1 MCIRDRAGISV
12 VTDTATEPLTTAYM
26 RDYLRVDDS
35 IDDTII
41 TNLIKSARMMVESYT
56 GRTLCNKTLKLSVD
70 FVNELDHD
78 LWEGMRVAPDLA
90 LKQNYITLPQSP
102 VSSVTHIKYYDD
114 SDNATT
120 YASSKYYLDSVR
132 IPARVVLRNG
142 EQWPTGLRVANGIE
156 ITYVAGFGANAT
168 DVPEA
173 IRLATTQLVAH
184 LYENRGDMDGMQIPP
199 SVMPFLMPYKI
210 LGIGSTFNLSL
221 IHI

>member
-1 MCIRDRAGISV
+1 MAGISV
-12 VTDTATEPLTTAYM
+12 ITDTTTEPLTTAYV
-26 RDYLRVDDS
+26 RDYLRVDDT
-35 IDDTII
+35 IDNTII
-41 TNLIKSARMMVESYT
+41 DNLIKSARILTENYT

-102 VSSVTHIKYYDD
+102 VSSITHIKYYDD

-120 YASSKYYLDSVR
+120 YASTKYYLDSVR
-132 IPARVVLRNG
+132 VPARVVLRNG

-173 IRLATTQLVAH
+173 MRLAVSQLVAY
-184 LYENRGDMDGMQIPP
+184 LYDNRGDMDAMAVPP
-199 SVMPFLMPYKI
+199 SVMPLLQPYRI
-210 LGIGSTFNLSL
+210 LGIGSTFNELRGGY
-221 IHI
+221 

>member
-1 MCIRDRAGISV
+1 MAGISV
-12 VTDTATEPLTTAYM
+12 VTDTTTEPLTTAYV
-26 RDYLRVDDS
+26 RDYLRVDDT
-35 IDDTII
+35 IDNTII
-41 TNLIKSARMMVESYT
+41 DNLIKSARIMVENHT

-102 VSSVTHIKYYDD
+102 VSSVTHVKYYDD

-120 YASSKYYLDSVR
+120 YASTKYYLDSVR

-156 ITYVAGFGANAT
+156 ITYVAGFGTNAT
-168 DVPEA
+168 DIPEA
-173 IRLATTQLVAH
+173 MRLAVSQIVAY
-184 LYENRGDMDGMQIPP
+184 LYENRGDMDGGQVPP
-199 SVMPFLMPYKI
+199 SVMPLLQPYRI
-210 LGIGSTFNLSL
+210 LGIGSTFNELRGGY
-221 IHI
+221 

>member
-1 MCIRDRAGISV
+1 MAGISV
-12 VTDTATEPLTTAYM
+12 VTDTTTEPLTTAYV
-26 RDYLRVDDS
+26 RDYLRVDDN
-35 IDDTII
+35 IDNTII
-41 TNLIKSARMMVESYT
+41 DNLIKSARIMVENHT

-120 YASSKYYLDSVR
+120 YASTKYYLDSVR

-168 DVPEA
+168 DIPEA
-173 IRLATTQLVAH
+173 MRLAVSQIVAY
-184 LYENRGDMDGMQIPP
+184 LYENRGDMDSMAVPP
-199 SVMPFLMPYKI
+199 SVMPLLQPYRI
-210 LGIGSTFNLSL
+210 LGIGSTFNELRGGY
-221 IHI
+221 

>member
-1 MCIRDRAGISV
+1 MAGISV
-12 VTDTATEPLTTAYM
+12 ITDTTTEPLTTAYV
-26 RDYLRVDDS
+26 RDYLRVDDT
-35 IDDTII
+35 IDNTII
-41 TNLIKSARMMVESYT
+41 DNLIKSARILTENYT

-102 VSSVTHIKYYDD
+102 VSSITHIKYYDN

-120 YASSKYYLDSVR
+120 YASTKYYLDSVR
-132 IPARVVLRNG
+132 VPARVVLRNG

-173 IRLATTQLVAH
+173 MRLAVSQLVAY
-184 LYENRGDMDGMQIPP
+184 LYENRGDMDAMAVPP
-199 SVMPFLMPYKI
+199 SVMPLLQPYRI
-210 LGIGSTFNLSL
+210 LGIGSTFNELRGGY
-221 IHI
+221 

>member
-1 MCIRDRAGISV
+1 MAGISV
-12 VTDTATEPLTTAYM
+12 ITDTTTEPLTTAYV
-26 RDYLRVDDS
+26 RDYLRVDDT
-35 IDDTII
+35 IDNTII
-41 TNLIKSARMMVESYT
+41 DNLIKSARILTENYT

-102 VSSVTHIKYYDD
+102 VSSITHIKYYDD

-120 YASSKYYLDSVR
+120 YASTKYYLDSVR
-132 IPARVVLRNG
+132 VPARVVLRNG

-173 IRLATTQLVAH
+173 MRLAVSQLVAY
-184 LYENRGDMDGMQIPP
+184 LYENRGDMDALAVPP
-199 SVMPFLMPYKI
+199 SVMPLLQPYRI
-210 LGIGSTFNLSL
+210 LGIGSTFNELRGGY
-221 IHI
+221 

>member
-1 MCIRDRAGISV
+1 MAGISV
-12 VTDTATEPLTTAYM
+12 ITDTTTEPLTTAYV
-26 RDYLRVDDS
+26 RDYLRVDDT
-35 IDDTII
+35 IDNTII
-41 TNLIKSARMMVESYT
+41 DNLIKSARILTENYT

-102 VSSVTHIKYYDD
+102 VSSITHIKYYDD

-120 YASSKYYLDSVR
+120 YASTKYYLDSVR
-132 IPARVVLRNG
+132 VPARVVLRNG

-173 IRLATTQLVAH
+173 MRLAVSQLVAY
-184 LYENRGDMDGMQIPP
+184 LYENRGDMDAMAVPP
-199 SVMPFLMPYKI
+199 SVMPLLQPYRI
-210 LGIGSTFNLSL
+210 LGIGSTFNELRGGY
-221 IHI
+221 